1 MLLVSVR
8 VMAIF
13 IEVIKLETNICYYEP
28 PDWWG
33 KMSVDWRCQPIMQ
46 ELFFREH
53 SWTEVN
59 RLHHAS
65 CCHNTKQRVKVGFIR
80 DISSIQRD
88 REGFG
93 TVDLKMHTL
102 TAEKKK
108 PRVCFVMYSP
118 SFDQTIFHVTPRD
131 LLHINRSFS
140 SCPKP
145 MFWKKACAKPSIR
158 KRLFY
163 SHPNISHFYR
173 KVFEIVV
180 SALSSY
186 QIGKGS
192 SPSVD
197 ILFSILSHNRLGLPS
212 PQILHNLLFS
222 ELLGWLH
229 IPKSI

>member
-102 TAEKKK
+102 TAEKKNHGFVLWCTARHLTK
-108 PRVCFVMYSP
+108 PFSMWLRGICYILIGHFRVAQSLCFGRRHAQSLRYENDY
-118 SFDQTIFHVTPRD
+118 FTLIQIYLIF
-131 LLHINRSFS
+131 
-140 SCPKP
+140 
-145 MFWKKACAKPSIR
+145 
-158 KRLFY
+158 
-163 SHPNISHFYR
+163 
-173 KVFEIVV
+173 
-180 SALSSY
+180 
-186 QIGKGS
+186 IGKS
-192 SPSVD
+192 
-197 ILFSILSHNRLGLPS
+197 L
-212 PQILHNLLFS
+212 
-222 ELLGWLH
+222 
-229 IPKSI
+229 K